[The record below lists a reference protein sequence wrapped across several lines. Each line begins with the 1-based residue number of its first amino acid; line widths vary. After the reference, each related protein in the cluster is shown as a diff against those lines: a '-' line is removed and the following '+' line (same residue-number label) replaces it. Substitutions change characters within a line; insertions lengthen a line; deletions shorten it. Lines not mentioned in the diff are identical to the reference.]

1 MGQNT
6 EGALA
11 AEKAPLRRAEKR
23 KDMNDNIL
31 YNPLAGGGS
40 GRARAEKLAQSL
52 PGGTAQLTDLTQLH
66 DYGAFFASVPA
77 GDRIFLTGGDGTLN
91 RFLNDTA
98 DIPLPDELWYAPTGT
113 GNDFWTDL
121 GRKPGDAPVNIR
133 RYLDD
138 LPTVTVKGRT
148 YRFLNGIGYGI
159 DGYCCL

>member
-1 MGQNT
+1 MRQNT
-6 EGALA
+6 GGALA

-23 KDMNDNIL
+23 KDMNDHIL

-40 GRARAEKLAQSL
+40 GRARAEKLAQSP

-98 DIPLPDELWYAPTGT
+98 DIPLPDEL
-113 GNDFWTDL
+113 
-121 GRKPGDAPVNIR
+121 
-133 RYLDD
+133 
-138 LPTVTVKGRT
+138 
-148 YRFLNGIGYGI
+148 
-159 DGYCCL
+159 